1 MATAILIVDDE
12 KDIRQ
17 LIANILEDEG
27 FQVYEAHDSKTTF
40 QLLKD
45 KDISLVLLDIWLD
58 RNDLDGLQI
67 LQKIKKDRPE
77 QPVIMISGH
86 GNVETAVNATKYGA
100 YDFIEKPFEPDRMI
114 VTIKRALENIQL
126 KEFVIN

>member
-12 KDIRQ
+12 QDIRQ

-67 LQKIKKDRPE
+67 LQKIKK
-77 QPVIMISGH
+77 SFLL
-86 GNVETAVNATKYGA
+86 N
-100 YDFIEKPFEPDRMI
+100 
-114 VTIKRALENIQL
+114 
-126 KEFVIN
+126 